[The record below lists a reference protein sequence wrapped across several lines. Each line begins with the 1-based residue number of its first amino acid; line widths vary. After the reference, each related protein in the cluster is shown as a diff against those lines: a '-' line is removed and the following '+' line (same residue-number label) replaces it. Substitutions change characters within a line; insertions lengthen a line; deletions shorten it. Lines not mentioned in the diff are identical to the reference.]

1 MQDPPGPMKN
11 TFEIPH
17 CETCLP
23 RLHSIF
29 GVLSGEEL
37 AKLELHKG
45 CNFHRSGQVL
55 FYEGDYP
62 SGLYCINRG
71 KVKLTRT
78 GEAGREQIVRLA
90 REGDSVGYRALV
102 SGTPYELTATVIED
116 ASICFIPRQTFH
128 AIMVDNPSLTGRIIR
143 QLTQDLAKAEQKQ
156 VSLAQKQVRERL
168 AETLLML
175 REFYGCED
183 DHRTLRSRLSRE
195 DIANYVGTA
204 TETVIRLLSEFSR
217 EGLIVLDGKQIRI
230 TDIKALRDAAHLPE

>member
-1 MQDPPGPMKN
+1 MKN

-23 RLHSIF
+23 RLNSIF
-29 GVLSGEEL
+29 GVLSSEEL
-37 AKLELHKG
+37 NRLELHKG

-62 SGLYCINRG
+62 SGIYCINRG

-102 SGTPYELTATVIED
+102 SGTPYQLTATVIED
-116 ASICFIPRQTFH
+116 ASICFIPRQTFNTLM
-128 AIMVDNPSLTGRIIR
+128 ADNPSLTGTIIR

-204 TETVIRLLSEFSR
+204 TETVIRLLSEFSK
-217 EGLIVLDGKQIRI
+217 EGLIVLEGKKIRI
-230 TDIKALRDAAHLPE
+230 TDQKGLCETAWMPE

>member
-1 MQDPPGPMKN
+1 MKN

-23 RLHSIF
+23 RLHSMF
-29 GVLSGEEL
+29 GVLSQEEL
-37 AKLELHKG
+37 TRLELHKG

-71 KVKLTRT
+71 KVKLSRM
-78 GEAGREQIVRLA
+78 GEAGREQIVRLT

-102 SGTPYELTATVIED
+102 SGTPFELTATVIED
-116 ASICFIPRQTFH
+116 ASICFIPRQTFNLL
-128 AIMVDNPSLTGRIIR
+128 ITNSPTLTGRIIR
-143 QLTQDLAKAEQKQ
+143 QLTQDLARAEQKQ

-168 AETLLML
+168 AETLLVL
-175 REFYGCED
+175 REFYGLED

-204 TETVIRLLSEFSR
+204 TETVIRLLSEFSK
-217 EGLIVLDGKQIRI
+217 EGLIVLDGKKIRI
-230 TDIKALRDAAHLPE
+230 ADIKALRDTARLPE

>member
-1 MQDPPGPMKN
+1 MKN

-23 RLHSIF
+23 RLNSIF
-29 GVLSGEEL
+29 GVLSSEEL
-37 AKLELHKG
+37 NRLELHKG

-62 SGLYCINRG
+62 SGIYCINRG

-102 SGTPYELTATVIED
+102 SGTPYQLTATVIED
-116 ASICFIPRQTFH
+116 ASICFIPRQTFNTLM
-128 AIMVDNPSLTGRIIR
+128 ADNPSLTGTIIR

-204 TETVIRLLSEFSR
+204 TETVIRLLSEFSK
-217 EGLIVLDGKQIRI
+217 EGLIVLEGKKIRI
-230 TDIKALRDAAHLPE
+230 TDQKGLCETARMPE

>member
-1 MQDPPGPMKN
+1 MKT

-23 RLHSIF
+23 RLNSIF
-29 GVLSGEEL
+29 GVLSSEEL
-37 AKLELHKG
+37 NKLELHKG

-102 SGTPYELTATVIED
+102 SGTPYQLTATVIED
-116 ASICFIPRQTFH
+116 ASICFIPRQTFNTL
-128 AIMVDNPSLTGRIIR
+128 MTDNPSLTGTIIR

-175 REFYGCED
+175 REFYGCEE

-204 TETVIRLLSEFSR
+204 TETVIRLLSEFAK
-217 EGLIVLDGKQIRI
+217 EGLIILEGKKIHI
-230 TDIKALRDAAHLPE
+230 SDLKGLCEAARLPE

>member
-1 MQDPPGPMKN
+1 MKN

-23 RLHSIF
+23 RLHSMF
-29 GVLSGEEL
+29 GVLTPEEL
-37 AKLELHKG
+37 ATLEIHKG
-45 CNFHRSGQVL
+45 CNFHKAGQVL

-71 KVKLTRT
+71 KVKLTKL
-78 GEAGREQIVRLA
+78 GENGKEQIVRLA
-90 REGDSVGYRALV
+90 REGDVVGYRALV
-102 SGTPYELTATVIED
+102 SGTPYQLSSTVIED

-128 AIMVDNPSLTGRIIR
+128 LLMKENLALTGRILR

-175 REFYGCED
+175 KEFYGCEE
-183 DHRTLRSRLSRE
+183 DHLTLKSRLSRE
-195 DIANYVGTA
+195 EMANFIGTA
-204 TETVIRLLSEFSR
+204 TETVIRLLSEFSK
-217 EGLIVLDGKQIRI
+217 EGILVLDGKKIKVIDQ
-230 TDIKALRDAAHLPE
+230 KALRDIARLTD

>member
-1 MQDPPGPMKN
+1 MKN

-17 CETCLP
+17 CDTCLP
-23 RLHSIF
+23 RLNSIF
-29 GVLSGEEL
+29 GVLSREEL
-37 AKLELHKG
+37 DKLELHKG

-116 ASICFIPRQTFH
+116 ASICFIPRQTFNNLMTH
-128 AIMVDNPSLTGRIIR
+128 NPALSGTIIR
-143 QLTQDLAKAEQKQ
+143 QLTQDLAKAEKKQ

-175 REFYGCED
+175 REFYGCEED
-183 DHRTLRSRLSRE
+183 NRTLRSRLSRE
-195 DIANYVGTA
+195 DLANYVGTA
-204 TETVIRLLSEFSR
+204 TETVIRLLSEFSK
-217 EGLIVLDGKQIRI
+217 EGMIVLEGKKIRI
-230 TDIKALRDAAHLPE
+230 ADMERLCETARIPE

>member
-1 MQDPPGPMKN
+1 MKN

-23 RLHSIF
+23 RLNSIF
-29 GVLSGEEL
+29 GVLSRGEISR
-37 AKLELHKG
+37 LELHKG

-116 ASICFIPRQTFH
+116 ASICFIPRQTFNTL
-128 AIMVDNPSLTGRIIR
+128 MTQNPSLSGTIIR
-143 QLTQDLAKAEQKQ
+143 QLTQDLAKAEKKQ

-175 REFYGCED
+175 REFYGCEE

-204 TETVIRLLSEFSR
+204 TETVIRLLSEFSK
-217 EGLIVLDGKQIRI
+217 EGMIVLEGKKIRI
-230 TDIKALRDAAHLPE
+230 ADLKRLCETARISE

>member
-1 MQDPPGPMKN
+1 MKN

-23 RLHSIF
+23 RLHSMF
-29 GVLSGEEL
+29 GVLSQEEL
-37 AKLELHKG
+37 TRLELHKG

-71 KVKLTRT
+71 KVKLSRM
-78 GEAGREQIVRLA
+78 GEAGREQIVRLT

-102 SGTPYELTATVIED
+102 SGTPFELTATVIED
-116 ASICFIPRQTFH
+116 ASICFIPRQTFNLL
-128 AIMVDNPSLTGRIIR
+128 ITNSPTLTGRIIR
-143 QLTQDLAKAEQKQ
+143 QLTQDLARAEQKQ

-168 AETLLML
+168 AETLLVL
-175 REFYGCED
+175 REFYGLED

-204 TETVIRLLSEFSR
+204 TETVIRLLSEFSK
-217 EGLIVLDGKQIRI
+217 EGLIVLDGKKIRI
-230 TDIKALRDAAHLPE
+230 ADIK

>member
-1 MQDPPGPMKN
+1 MKN

-17 CETCLP
+17 CDTCLP

-29 GVLSGEEL
+29 DVLSAGEL

-62 SGLYCINRG
+62 SGLYCLNRG

-128 AIMVDNPSLTGRIIR
+128 TLMAENPSLTGRIIH
-143 QLTQDLAKAEQKQ
+143 QLTRDLARAEQKQ

-183 DHRTLRSRLSRE
+183 DRKTLRSRLSRE

-204 TETVIRLLSEFSR
+204 TETVIRLLSEFSK
-217 EGLIVLDGKQIRI
+217 EGFILLEGKKIRI
-230 TDIKALRDAAHLPE
+230 IDIDGLRETAQLPE